1 MVRYRAMRIFRFL
14 FLFFLVCVALYARRA
29 SAAAVISEV
38 LWMGSERSTADEW
51 VELAGVGE
59 AQDMSGWTLTALAG
73 NGEEV
78 AMVRFAEGTVIQA
91 GGYMVIS
98 NFGAQE
104 SCLLNEPAIVTTAIA
119 LPNSKLLLRLYDASG
134 ALIDQAD
141 DGVGEPFAG
150 INASGTGTRASMER
164 IDLTLPGDQKE
175 NWAHAVVKLGLD
187 EECAVLGTP
196 GRGREVVEVVEVPEV
211 EEVVE
216 VPEVV
221 EVEEENASSTS
232 STSSAVSVFIT
243 EILANPPGADD
254 AEWVEI
260 ANLGAESVDIAG
272 WVLKL
277 ESAGKGYKIPE
288 TQAGSGF
295 LLAPGQHAVFRK
307 TESGI
312 ALKNAGD
319 TVLLLHG
326 DTVMHALFYFET
338 AENVSYGL
346 DPYDPSHPMRLCLP
360 TPGAANR
367 LSSIDVSIGIQS
379 HTGKSMEKGVISGVG
394 KVSVNPEARSPHS
407 LTGIACRWNFGDGET
422 SDSCNPGAHVYDLR
436 GAYGITMQAVDQ
448 CGSVSSDELA
458 VFVEEKE
465 CKDCQEN
472 KESNEGEGE
481 TSSLPSSLS
490 LQSFS
495 SSHSSC
501 VPSNFSGIAVS
512 EFLPNPAGDDAAGEW
527 IELVNQ
533 AEQEADL
540 CGWSVDDA
548 EGGSEPFSLDGLTI
562 APGRFLLLPRAQTKI
577 ALNNS
582 DDAVRLFAPTASGS
596 SLLQEVP
603 YGKVKEGESYAL
615 TGSGAYAWT
624 AEPTPG
630 YANVL
635 LLGNKEELKSTKSK
649 TSVKSEGKT
658 EQKNYTS
665 STVKSTGKQTVASN
679 WLTTRYRNVLPQVE
693 EVEEEIPESHR
704 YLAQAILPGANT
716 PLPVLPDAQKG
727 GGEFVFVL
735 IANAAGALF
744 LIAKK
749 GIIDK

>member
-1 MVRYRAMRIFRFL
+1 MRIFRFL
-14 FLFFLVCVALYARRA
+14 FLFFLVCVALYARRT

-59 AQDMSGWTLTALAG
+59 AQDMSGWTLTTLAG

-104 SCLLNEPAIVTTAIA
+104 SCLLNEPAIVTTAVA

-134 ALIDQAD
+134 ALVDQAD
-141 DGVGEPFAG
+141 DGIGEPFAG
-150 INASGTGTRASMER
+150 INASGAGTRASMER
-164 IDLTLPGDQKE
+164 IDLTLPGDQRE
-175 NWAHAVVKLGLD
+175 NWAHATVKLGLD

-211 EEVVE
+211 
-216 VPEVV
+216 V

-232 STSSAVSVFIT
+232 STSSTSPTSSFASSSSLSSPPLIFIT

-277 ESAGKGYKIPE
+277 ESAGKGYTIPE
-288 TQAGSGF
+288 TQTGSGF
-295 LLAPGQHAVFRK
+295 LLAPAQHAVFRK

-312 ALKNAGD
+312 ALRNAGD
-319 TVLLLHG
+319 TVVLLQG
-326 DTVMHALFYFET
+326 DTLMHSLFYPEA

-346 DPYDPSHPMRLCLP
+346 DPYDPGHSMLFCAP
-360 TPGAANR
+360 TPGAPNSIAP
-367 LSSIDVSIGIQS
+367 IDVMIGIQS
-379 HTGKSMEKGVISGVG
+379 HTGDAVKKGVISGVK
-394 KVSVNPEARSPHS
+394 KVSVNLEARSPHP
-407 LTGIACRWNFGDGET
+407 LKGIACSWNFGDGET

-436 GAYGITMQAVDQ
+436 GAYGITLQAVDR

-458 VFVEEKE
+458 VFVEEVVE
-465 CKDCQEN
+465 VQEVVEVEEEN
-472 KESNEGEGE
+472 
-481 TSSLPSSLS
+481 TSSTSST
-490 LQSFS
+490 SFTS
-495 SSHSSC
+495 TTSTTSSC
-501 VPSNFSGIAVS
+501 SPSAFSGIAIS
-512 EFLPNPAGDDAAGEW
+512 EFLPNPVGDDAAGEW

-533 AEQEADL
+533 AGQEADL

-548 EGGSEPFSLDGLTI
+548 EGGSKPFRLDGLRI
-562 APGRFLLLPRAQTKI
+562 APNGFLLLPRAQTKI

-582 DDAVRLFAPTASGS
+582 DDAVRLFAPTASGN

-624 AEPTPG
+624 SEPTPG

-635 LLGNKEELKSTKSK
+635 LWKNKEEIKSAKSK

-665 STVKSTGKQTVASN
+665 STVKSTVRQTTVSN
-679 WLTTRYRNVLPQVE
+679 WLTTRYRNVLPQAE

-716 PLPVLPDAQKG
+716 PLPALPDTQKG
-727 GGEFVFVL
+727 GGELVFVL
-735 IANAAGALF
+735 IANAAGALL
-744 LIAKK
+744 LIMKK
-749 GIIDK
+749 GIIDKLL